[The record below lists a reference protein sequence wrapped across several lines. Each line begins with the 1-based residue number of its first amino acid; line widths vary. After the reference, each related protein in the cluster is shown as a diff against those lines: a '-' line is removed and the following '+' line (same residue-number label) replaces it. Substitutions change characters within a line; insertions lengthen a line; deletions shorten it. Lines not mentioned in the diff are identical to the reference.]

1 MCTIDAGSWD
11 LRNSFGT
18 KSWVVFFLLG
28 FAGIWMMD
36 ADQEVHHRRYL
47 LARFPIA
54 NVTFIAAR
62 SNYCFFGC
70 ILL

>member
-1 MCTIDAGSWD
+1 MPVPGLWGILLVSKAG
-11 LRNSFGT
+11 LSF
-18 KSWVVFFLLG
+18 

-54 NVTFIAAR
+54 NVTFIAA
-62 SNYCFFGC
+62 
-70 ILL
+70 